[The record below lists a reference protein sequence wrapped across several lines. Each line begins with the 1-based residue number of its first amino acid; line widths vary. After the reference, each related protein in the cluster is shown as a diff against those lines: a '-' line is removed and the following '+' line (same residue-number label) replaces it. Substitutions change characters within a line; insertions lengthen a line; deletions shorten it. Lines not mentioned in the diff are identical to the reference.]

1 MPLMTGKTAAL
12 ALALAATASVLAT
25 VPSADAAEG
34 EGKSAAPRLAWG
46 PCDGDGHDARQECA
60 TLSVPLNY
68 REPDGKRITLA
79 VSRIRSERP
88 DARRGTLLLIPG
100 GPGSPG
106 LNRPSTLGKRLP
118 QSVRDAYDL
127 VGFDPRGVGRSTS
140 ASCGLARE
148 DLSLTR
154 ARPWPAADG
163 DITENV
169 TTARRIA
176 DSCARNGGDLL
187 PTLSTVNEARDVDGI
202 RRALGERKLSAWGT
216 SYGTYVG
223 SVYAQMYPERTDRWV
238 LDSNDDPDPTR
249 VGRGWQ
255 ANFAVGVEDTFPAFA
270 EWASAPGSPVRLA
283 DTPAGVRRRVLDLAA
298 RLDAEPLEWKGANP
312 PELNGNVF
320 RQSLMTALYYPSQ
333 FEGLARLV
341 KDADD
346 GKVPGAVPPDLT
358 QDSAAVS
365 FGTLCN
371 DVEWPT
377 SVSSYARDVAASRAS
392 HPLTAGMPVNIGPCA
407 FWPYGPQDKPVRIT
421 DRGPSNVL
429 LVQNRRDLATPY
441 SRALEL
447 RRAFGDRARMVSVD
461 ATGHGAAYVPA
472 PYASPCADRAVT
484 DYLVRGERPERDVSC
499 PGPDEAPEAPEAP

>member
-12 ALALAATASVLAT
+12 GLALAATASVLAT
-25 VPSADAAEG
+25 VSSADAAPATP
-34 EGKSAAPRLAWG
+34 SALSWG
-46 PCDGDGHDARQECA
+46 PCGGDGHDARQECA

-68 REPDGKRITLA
+68 RDPDGKRITLA
-79 VSRIRSERP
+79 VSRVRSERP

-100 GPGSPG
+100 GPGGSG
-106 LNRPSTLGKRLP
+106 LNKPSTLGKRLP

-127 VGFDPRGVGRSTS
+127 VSFDPRGVGRSTP
-140 ASCGLARE
+140 ASCELATE
-148 DLSLTR
+148 DRSLAR

-169 TTARRIA
+169 TAARRIA
-176 DSCARNGGDLL
+176 DTCARNGGDLL
-187 PTLSTVNEARDVDGI
+187 PTLSTVNEARDVDSI
-202 RRALGERKLSAWGT
+202 RRALGERKLSAWGI
-216 SYGTYVG
+216 SYGTYPG
-223 SVYAQMYPERTDRWV
+223 SVYAQLYPERTDRWV

-249 VGRGWQ
+249 VGRGWL
-255 ANFAVGVEDTFPAFA
+255 ANFAVGAEDTFPAFA
-270 EWASAPGSPVRLA
+270 KWASDPGSPVRLA
-283 DTPAGVRRRVLDLAA
+283 DTPAGVRHRVLGLAA

-320 RQSLMTALYYPSQ
+320 RQSVLTALYSQSQ
-333 FEGLARLV
+333 FEGLARLIEG
-341 KDADD
+341 ADD

-377 SVSSYARDVAASRAS
+377 SVSAYARDVAASRAS
-392 HPLTAGMPVNIGPCA
+392 HPLTAGMPVNITPCS
-407 FWPYGPQDKPVRIT
+407 FWPYKPQDKPVRIT

-429 LVQNRRDLATPY
+429 LVQNRRDPATPY
-441 SRALEL
+441 SGALNL

-499 PGPDEAPEAPEAP
+499 PGPDEAPEAP